1 MSPKLGIISEG
12 FWRNAVIFLACLTIF
27 LTLDSRVMEVVKRA
41 QEPHVFLFMQWVT
54 TIGYGGIDLLIGAGL
69 AFVGY
74 RRRNSH
80 ALQAGKLALLAV
92 LASGIVSQIVKHLA
106 CRSRPYMADAG
117 VFHLFPCFRAS
128 LASFPSGHV
137 STTVALAV
145 VIAVAFPAWKVP
157 IIGIAALVAL
167 SRIYLGLHFASDV
180 LTAAFLAFT
189 ISRPLAARLADL
201 ETFPIRVR
209 GAP

>member
-1 MSPKLGIISEG
+1 VSSTSGIISQG
-12 FWRNAVIFLACLTIF
+12 FWRNSVIFLACLGLL
-27 LTLDSRVMEVVKRA
+27 LTLDGRIMELIKQA
-41 QEPHVFLFMQWVT
+41 QDPHLFLFKWAT
-54 TIGYGGIDLLIGAGL
+54 TIGYGENDLLIAAVF

-92 LASGIVSQIVKHLA
+92 LVSGVASQILKHRS

-117 VFHLFPCFRAS
+117 VFHLFPCFKAG

-145 VIAVAFPAWKVP
+145 VLIVP
-157 IIGIAALVAL
+157 IPRGRYRL
-167 SRIYLGLHFASDV
+167 SGLPGLWRCPGFSSGSTSPPMCSLQHSWH
-180 LTAAFLAFT
+180 
-189 ISRPLAARLADL
+189 S
-201 ETFPIRVR
+201 
-209 GAP
+209 